1 MAKVASSIFWLT
13 ILGSL
18 WLAQPARA
26 ELRIEITRG
35 VSAAMPIAVVPFGY
49 SGPGS
54 QPLDVAQV
62 VSDDLLSSGR
72 FAPMARKDMLEKPSS
87 GAEVDFQDWRL
98 LNTQVLVVGRVTPI
112 NAEEYSIQ
120 FQVFDV
126 YKREQILGYR
136 MPSTRAAMRA
146 SAHYVAD
153 MIYEKLTGIKGVFS
167 TQVAYVTV
175 TGTGKQR
182 NFELLV
188 ADADG
193 ANPKVIS
200 SSPDP
205 IMSPS
210 WSPDG
215 RKLAYVSFEG
225 GTSSIYVQI
234 LRTGF
239 RQKVSSRRGVNGAPV
254 WHPDGRRMALTLSES
269 DGNLDI
275 YVLELTNGRL
285 ERLTNHPAI
294 DTEPEW
300 RRDGRGLYF
309 TSDRSGGVQIYEL
322 DVLDKKAQRV
332 TREGSYN
339 ARPRLSPDGK
349 TLSMVTLDRGNYRIA
364 VMNLE
369 RASLQVLS
377 NGNLDESPAFAPNGQ
392 TLIYAAREGSRGV
405 LATVSADG
413 QIRGRIAS
421 ADGDVREPVWSPF
434 PPN

>member
-1 MAKVASSIFWLT
+1 MIKVFISISVF
-13 ILGSL
+13 ILIGVVTGF
-18 WLAQPARA
+18 QPAHA

-35 VSAAMPIAVVPFGY
+35 ISAAVPIAVVPFGY
-49 SGPGS
+49 TGPGAE
-54 QPLDVAQV
+54 PFDVAGV
-62 VSDDLLSSGR
+62 VAADLASSGR
-72 FAPMARKDMLEKPSS
+72 FDPMERKDMLEMPSS

-98 LNTQVLVVGRVTPI
+98 LKAQVLVVGRVSPI
-112 NAEEYSIQ
+112 NADEYAIQ

-126 YKREQILGYR
+126 FKREQILGYR
-136 MPSTRAAMRA
+136 MPTTRAAMRA

-153 MIYEKLTGIKGVFS
+153 MIFEKLTGVKGVFS
-167 TQVAYVTV
+167 TRVAYVTV
-175 TGTGKQR
+175 TGKGKDR
-182 NFELLV
+182 NYELVV

-193 ANPKVIS
+193 ANAESIS
-200 SSPDP
+200 NSPEP

-225 GTSSIYVQI
+225 GTSAVYVQI
-234 LRTGF
+234 LRSGF

-254 WHPDGRRMALTLSES
+254 WHPDGRRLALTLSQG

-275 YVLELTNGRL
+275 YVLELTSGRL
-285 ERLTNHPAI
+285 ERITTHPAI

-300 RRDGRGLYF
+300 RKDGRGLYF
-309 TSDRSGGVQIYEL
+309 TSDRSGRAQIYEL
-322 DVLDKKAQRV
+322 ELLDKKAVRIS
-332 TREGSYN
+332 REGSYN

-349 TLSMVTLDRGNYRIA
+349 HLSLVTLDRGNYRIGI
-364 VMNLE
+364 MDLE
-369 RASLQVLS
+369 RGTLQVLS
-377 NGNLDESPAFAPNGQ
+377 EGKLDESPAFAPNGQ
-392 TLIYAAREGSRGV
+392 TLIYAAREGSQGV

>member
-26 ELRIEITRG
+26 ELRIEVTRG
-35 VSAAMPIAVVPFGY
+35 VSAGMPIGVVPFGY

-239 RQKVSSRRGVNGAPV
+239 RQKVSSRRGVNGGPV
-254 WHPDGRRMALTLSES
+254 CHPDRRRLALTLSAS
-269 DGNLDI
+269 RGNLYI